1 MHEFLRRREE
11 EVKRDLKAAE
21 RRALEPMERNLQR
34 IQRELGD
41 RTEQARKLQD
51 SQSITQPVTYLK
63 WWSETGAPLVMELQE
78 EPPEDAGAELEEP
91 AKQTTG
97 FKSKVKALSI
107 VPGSLSLGPYETHLQ
122 FFIWKQMLTVIKTAM
137 IWQCN
142 SFTKHNNKPAAQ
154 FSRLTLTPWRS
165 ELRLSKDGSSVR
177 QVDRQNQQQSAES
190 EERYNMNLCAVSKQ
204 EFTSGRH
211 YWEVEVGAKTDW
223 AVGVQVERKPNV
235 FNKVKKMFGDLYG
248 KEHTYIL
255 HFNGNTNYRMGAS
268 SNSSISMH
276 SHPSK
281 IGVYLDYDWG
291 EVAFYNADDMSLI
304 HTVTEKLTEP
314 VSAYLNPGPYLKGKN
329 ADPLKI
335 CYY

>member
-63 WWSETGAPLVMELQE
+63 WWSETGAPLLMELQE
-78 EPPEDAGAELEEP
+78 ESPEDAGAELEEP

-97 FKSKVKALSI
+97 
-107 VPGSLSLGPYETHLQ
+107 
-122 FFIWKQMLTVIKTAM
+122 
-137 IWQCN
+137 
-142 SFTKHNNKPAAQ
+142 
-154 FSRLTLTPWRS
+154 
-165 ELRLSKDGSSVR
+165 
-177 QVDRQNQQQSAES
+177 
-190 EERYNMNLCAVSKQ
+190 
-204 EFTSGRH
+204 
-211 YWEVEVGAKTDW
+211 
-223 AVGVQVERKPNV
+223 
-235 FNKVKKMFGDLYG
+235 
-248 KEHTYIL
+248 
-255 HFNGNTNYRMGAS
+255 
-268 SNSSISMH
+268 
-276 SHPSK
+276 K
-281 IGVYLDYDWG
+281 IGVYLDYDRG

>member
-1 MHEFLRRREE
+1 
-11 EVKRDLKAAE
+11 
-21 RRALEPMERNLQR
+21 MERNLQR

-63 WWSETGAPLVMELQE
+63 WWSETGAPLVMELKE
-78 EPPEDAGAELEEP
+78 EPLEDAGVELEEP

-97 FKSKVKALSI
+97 FKSKVKALGMI
-107 VPGSLSLGPYETHLQ
+107 PGSLSLGPYETHLQ
-122 FFIWKQMLTVIKTAM
+122 FSIWKQMLTVIRTV
-137 IWQCN
+137 
-142 SFTKHNNKPAAQ
+142 PG
-154 FSRLTLTPWRS
+154 RLTLKTWRS
-165 ELRLSKDGSSVR
+165 ALRLSKDGSSVR
-177 QVDRQNQQQSAES
+177 QVDWQNQQQSAES
-190 EERYNMNLCAVSKQ
+190 EERYNRDLCAVSKE

-223 AVGVQVERKPNV
+223 AVGVHMERKPNV
-235 FNKVKKMFGDLYG
+235 LNTLNNFLRKFYCKGQ
-248 KEHTYIL
+248 TYIIL
-255 HFNGNTNYRMGAS
+255 HFNDNTNYRMEAS
-268 SNSSISMH
+268 SDSSISMH

-281 IGVYLDYDWG
+281 IGVYLDYDRG